1 MLVPTKKEGYE
12 MSKRVSKKQSNPQL
26 RAAVTSIVLTIAL
39 ILLTAVVGGLLMLN
53 GWLPE
58 QADGILACVGV
69 FLSAFIGPM
78 PMMAAIGKKQLP
90 IAYAVAIILSVLLI
104 FSRWIFWP
112 AASYGNWFVLIC
124 AFAGATAS
132 GLLRARKPKRKH

>member
-26 RAAVTSIVLTIAL
+26 RAAVTSMVLTIAL

-53 GWLPE
+53 GWLPG
-58 QADGILACVGV
+58 QSNSILACVGV
-69 FLSAFIGPM
+69 FLATLIGPM
-78 PMMAAIGKKQLP
+78 PLMAAIGKKQLP
-90 IAYAVAIILSVLLI
+90 IAYAVAIILSILLI
-104 FSRWIFWP
+104 FSKWIFWP
-112 AASYGNWFVLIC
+112 AASYGNWGVLIC

>member
-53 GWLPE
+53 GWLP
-58 QADGILACVGV
+58 
-69 FLSAFIGPM
+69 
-78 PMMAAIGKKQLP
+78 
-90 IAYAVAIILSVLLI
+90 
-104 FSRWIFWP
+104 
-112 AASYGNWFVLIC
+112 
-124 AFAGATAS
+124 
-132 GLLRARKPKRKH
+132 